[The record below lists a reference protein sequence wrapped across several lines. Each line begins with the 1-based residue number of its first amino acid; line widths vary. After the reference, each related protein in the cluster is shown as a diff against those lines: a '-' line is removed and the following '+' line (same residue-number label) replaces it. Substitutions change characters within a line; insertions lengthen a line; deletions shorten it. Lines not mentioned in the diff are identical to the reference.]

1 MALVHAQAEFSSW
14 IPSGLDYL
22 LSQWG
27 IWCRINKPGPK
38 DYQSCAGKIQ
48 EMLIQ
53 QNADDNTFL
62 VGDDVAQAW
71 DAAISKLPRIQKALL
86 VCYFVDRRTAR
97 FMAAATKTTKEEILE
112 QIKMAA
118 LEADSNMESA

>member
-53 QNADDNTFL
+53 QNADDDTFL
-62 VGDDVAQAW
+62 VGDEVAEAW
-71 DAAISKLPRIQKALL
+71 DAAISKLPRIQKSLL
-86 VCYFVDRRTAR
+86 VCYFVYRRTPK
-97 FMAAATKTTKEEILE
+97 FMAILAKTTKEEILE
-112 QIKMAA
+112 RVKMAA
-118 LEADSNMESA
+118 LAADSNMESA